1 MKIVR
6 TEILKMKLLPL
17 LISSFL
23 ALIPVRAQ
31 PQQASGWNSQRN
43 VSASGAFTN
52 EVLPAQTIGADDLI
66 SIVVFDCVELSRTFR
81 VSSDGTLALP
91 ILGRVAA
98 AGLMPVELEEKLTQH
113 LKSTQTMVDP
123 IVNVSVAEYRSKP
136 VSVVG
141 AVRAPITFQAMSDTN
156 LLGAITR
163 AGGLAPDAGPE
174 IIVTR
179 RATKD
184 GGLSGATVQRVSV
197 RKLMESDSVAN
208 VRLEGGEEVRVPEIG
223 KIFLTG
229 NVRTP
234 GSFAMQ
240 DNSETTILKA
250 LALSQGTLPYSDK
263 TAYIYRKD
271 PLTGQRAEIPV
282 PLQQIM
288 ARKSPDV
295 IVYADDI
302 IYIPENHGRKL
313 AGETLDRLTGTGG
326 SVASA
331 LVLRH

>member
-1 MKIVR
+1 
-6 TEILKMKLLPL
+6 MKLANL
-17 LISSFL
+17 LMIPFL
-23 ALIPVRAQ
+23 TLIPAGAQ
-31 PQQASGWNSQRN
+31 PQQPPVWSSQRN
-43 VSASGAFTN
+43 ASAPGSSAID
-52 EVLPAQTIGADDLI
+52 VLPAQTIGADDLI
-66 SIVVFDCVELSRTFR
+66 SVVVFDCVELTRTFR
-81 VSSDGTLALP
+81 VSSDGSMALP
-91 ILGRVAA
+91 ILGRVAS
-98 AGLMPVELEEKLTQH
+98 AGLMPVQLEEKIAQL

-141 AVRAPITFQAMSDTN
+141 AVRAPITFQAMRDTN

-174 IIVTR
+174 ILVTR
-179 RATKD
+179 RAAKE
-184 GGLSGATVQRVSV
+184 GGLSEATVQRISV

-223 KIFLTG
+223 KIFLAG
-229 NVRTP
+229 NVKTP

-250 LALSQGTLPYSDK
+250 LALSQGTLPFSEK
-263 TAYIYRKD
+263 IAYIYRKD
-271 PLTGQRAEIPV
+271 PVTGQRTEIPV

-313 AGETLDRLTGTGG
+313 MGDTLDRLSGVSG
-326 SVASA
+326 SIASA
-331 LVLRH
+331 LVLRP